1 MRVLGR
7 RKPDLK
13 VRVPSTGG
21 SPGKIDVVANVSNV
35 GTAPAVECRV
45 MAELNGIG
53 IVHSSPPFSLGEG
66 ELDHWVPFSLERPR
80 HGDLVKA
87 LNDATTLYGRRLT
100 VRVRC
105 DGREGSL
112 SGRRT
117 STTRSA
123 TLRATKSS
131 ETSGMRG
138 EHQTVKPD

>member
-13 VRVPSTGG
+13 VRVRSTGG

-35 GTAPAVECRV
+35 GTAPAVEWRV
-45 MAELNGIG
+45 TAELNGIG

-105 DGREGSL
+105 DGREGVAQWEEDQYDTVSDAAPDQVQRDL
-112 SGRRT
+112 CKCAA
-117 STTRSA
+117 STR
-123 TLRATKSS
+123 
-131 ETSGMRG
+131 
-138 EHQTVKPD
+138 P